1 VSASCRCSQR
11 VARTRAR
18 WQAPRSNLAFRHS
31 GARVKRASFD
41 VQLHIRESMVPQGY
55 WEKWIPGLRLTA
67 HPGMTAW
74 VIALLLAMPVTAIR
88 YFSIPPKCR

>member
-1 VSASCRCSQR
+1 
-11 VARTRAR
+11 
-18 WQAPRSNLAFRHS
+18 
-31 GARVKRASFD
+31 VKRGSFD